1 MSIFRSRYDG
11 TCTKCGKPI
20 KAGQYI
26 SWVRG
31 KRGIVYHADCARPDA
46 TPSTIPSEPAAVI
59 PRTETAILDLLK
71 KALTPEALKAILP
84 SESPVVTPVV
94 IGDAERAPKIPK
106 RAEDSRSESA
116 IAAETESMLTLN
128 SPWYELFEAIL
139 PHVDRVLLVGPPG
152 TGKSTTAAQIA
163 ECKHRVTMTETT
175 PVEHLLGQFQLVKG
189 ETVWIDGP
197 VTKAMRNGEA
207 ILFDEIDRLSPEVAS
222 VLYELMD
229 DAPYATLASGEEVR
243 AKEGYKVILTSNEG
257 IDMLPPAVQDRVQ
270 VIIPALTPHPAALA
284 GIDGKLSNLC
294 VRYYSGLPKGNH
306 AMRPTIRRTRMMHS
320 LVTEGIPTEVAAF
333 LVYGG
338 DGAKEI
344 FSTLTSIE
352 SDNRE
357 AGDDE

>member
-11 TCTKCGKPI
+11 TCTKCSKPI

-31 KRGIVYHADCARPDA
+31 KRGIVYHADCTQPDA
-46 TPSTIPSEPAAVI
+46 TPSIIPSD
-59 PRTETAILDLLK
+59 TAILELLR

-84 SESPVVTPVV
+84 SEPTVEPTVSRSDVPVVAKTPSTENSV
-94 IGDAERAPKIPK
+94 
-106 RAEDSRSESA
+106 ESTLA
-116 IAAETESMLTLN
+116 LN
-128 SPWYELFEAIL
+128 SPWFELFEAIL
-139 PHVDRVLLVGPPG
+139 PHVDRILLVGPPG
-152 TGKSTTAAQIA
+152 TGKSRTAAQIA

-229 DAPYATLASGEEVR
+229 DAPHATLASGEEVT

-270 VIIPALTPHPAALA
+270 VIIPALTPHPASLA
-284 GIDGKLSNLC
+284 GIDSKLSNLC
-294 VRYYSGLPKGNH
+294 ARYYSGLPKGNH
-306 AMRPTIRRTRMMHS
+306 AMRPTVRRTRMMHS
-320 LVTEGIPTEVAAF
+320 LVTEGIPTDVAAF
-333 LVYGG
+333 LVYG
-338 DGAKEI
+338 DAAREI
-344 FSTLTSIE
+344 LSTLTSIE

-357 AGDDE
+357 ASDDE

>member
-1 MSIFRSRYDG
+1 MSIFRSRYKG
-11 TCTKCGKPI
+11 TCTKCRKPI

-31 KRGIVYHADCARPDA
+31 KRGIVYHADCAHPDA
-46 TPSTIPSEPAAVI
+46 TPSIIPSETTVSV
-59 PRTETAILDLLK
+59 RDSETAILDLLR
-71 KALTPEALKAILP
+71 KALTPEALKKILP
-84 SESPVVTPVV
+84 SESPVTPVT
-94 IGDAERAPKIPK
+94 IGGRAPEYSECVAKPPK
-106 RAEDSRSESA
+106 SA
-116 IAAETESMLTLN
+116 IAADSAESTLTLN
-128 SPWYELFEAIL
+128 SPWFELFEAIL
-139 PHVDRVLLVGPPG
+139 PHVDRILLVGPPG

-175 PVEHLLGQFQLVKG
+175 PVEHLLGQFQLIKG

-229 DAPYATLASGEEVR
+229 DAPHATLASGEEVT

-270 VIIPALTPHPAALA
+270 VIIPALTPHPASLA
-284 GIDGKLSNLC
+284 GIDSELSNLC

-306 AMRPTIRRTRMMHS
+306 AMRPTVRRTRMMHS
-320 LVTEGIPTEVAAF
+320 LVTKGIPTDVAAF
-333 LVYGG
+333 LVYG
-338 DGAKEI
+338 DAAREI
-344 FSTLTSIE
+344 LSTLTSIE

-357 AGDDE
+357 DSANE